1 LQNRRQRK
9 RADYIWRYYRVQK
22 PGGDLWTKSVDWD
35 GDGHNLQVEK
45 NLGRLANPQEALS
58 DQMQWNLVDA
68 AKI

>member
-1 LQNRRQRK
+1 MWGY
-9 RADYIWRYYRVQK
+9 DRVGK

-35 GDGHNLQVEK
+35 GDGHKLQVEI

-68 AKI
+68 SKI